1 MISSIQ
7 NNAQFAPY
15 LNRTTPDATLNS
27 SKSNALTDAGN
38 RISSAGTDIVTL
50 SDAAQRLSLGTPQTS
65 TSSNLATAYNAP
77 DIVPVGDETPH
88 YVKSVNIPDGEAV
101 LELGNADG
109 SKNYFH
115 KQGNNDLGYQ
125 GDCGL
130 VSVGDVANQFG
141 VHVSENDVV
150 HYAADNGLCTTSGS
164 SDQLGGTTLVDQE
177 KVLNGLGVSSHI
189 EEGNTLEGLGRELED
204 GHGAIIE
211 VNAGELWNNPTYYDS
226 GNINH
231 AVTVTGVAVDPVSGQ
246 AKGIWIDDSGTGQ
259 YDRYVQSDNTAVQGW
274 LQNGSPSIVTNEEH
288 Y

>member
-7 NNAQFAPY
+7 DNTQSAPY
-15 LNRTTPDATLNS
+15 LYRTTPDASFIS
-27 SKSNALTDAGN
+27 SQSNAPTDAEN
-38 RISSAGTDIVTL
+38 QIPSAGTDMVSL
-50 SDAAQRLSLGTPQTS
+50 SDAAQQLSLDALQTS
-65 TSSNLATAYNAP
+65 TSSNIATAFNAP
-77 DIVPVGDETPH
+77 DVVPVGDEAPH
-88 YVKSVNIPDGEAV
+88 YVKTVQIPDGQDV
-101 LELGNADG
+101 LQLGNADG
-109 SKNYFH
+109 SKDYFH

-130 VSVGDVANQFG
+130 VSAGDVANQFG
-141 VHVSENDVV
+141 VNVSENDVV
-150 HYAADNGLCTTSGS
+150 HYAADNGLCTTSGP
-164 SDQLGGTTLVDQE
+164 SDQQGATTLIDQE

-211 VNAGELWNNPTYYDS
+211 VNAGDLWNNPKYYDS

-231 AVTVTGVAVDPVSGQ
+231 AVTVTGVAVDPVTGQ

-274 LQNGSPSIVTNEEH
+274 LQNGSPSVVTDAEH